1 MRALYFTSIP
11 YAAEDVTLALE
22 GGATG
27 LIVPAEHVATA
38 ASLARCDVFS
48 GSEAVFV
55 ALNGAEDEHKALEAM
70 KTAPLVVLRK
80 GWEIIPVENLLAHA
94 QSSARAQKSDLAA
107 TLALEVTSAA
117 EAKLA
122 SGILE
127 KGVDAVVVTKE
138 SLSGISAIAA
148 ALNLADETLS
158 LCEAVIT
165 EVTPVGM
172 GHRVCVDTLSRFSPG
187 QGMLVGNSAAFTFLV
202 NAETQH
208 NDYVAPRPFR
218 VNAGAVHAYAL
229 MPGDK
234 TRYLEELRAGD
245 DVLIVDHAGKAETA
259 VIGRVKVEKRP
270 MLLIKA
276 TIDGGTEGAIFL
288 QNAETINLVR
298 PGGDPVSV
306 VSLAKGDKVLCR
318 KDTAGRH
325 FGIRITEDITEE

>member
-1 MRALYFTSIP
+1 MRAIYFKSIP

-22 GGATG
+22 SGATG
-27 LIVPAEHVATA
+27 LIVPAEQVAQA

-48 GSEAVFV
+48 GDDAVFV
-55 ALNGAEDEHKALEAM
+55 SLEGAEDERRALEAM
-70 KTAPLVVLRK
+70 RTAPLVVLNR

-94 QSSARAQKSDLAA
+94 QKNSLKAV
-107 TLALEVTSAA
+107 LALEVTRPE

-127 KGVDAVVVTKE
+127 KGVEAVVVAPE
-138 SLSGISAIAA
+138 SLGSLAAMAA
-148 ALNLADETLS
+148 AVSLADDVLPLT
-158 LCEAVIT
+158 EATIT
-165 EVTPVGM
+165 DVAPVGM

-218 VNAGAVHAYAL
+218 VNAGAVHAYAV

-234 TRYLEELRAGD
+234 TRYLEELHAGD
-245 DVLIVDHAGKAETA
+245 EVLIVDQAGRPETA
-259 VIGRVKVEKRP
+259 VIGRVKIEKRP

-276 TIDGGTEGAIFL
+276 VIDGSDAEGAVFL

-298 PGGDPVSV
+298 PGGEPVSV
-306 VSLAKGDKVLCR
+306 VALKRGDRVLCR

-325 FGIRITEDITEE
+325 FGIRITEDISEE

>member
-1 MRALYFTSIP
+1 MRAVYFASIP
-11 YAAEDVTLALE
+11 YVAEEVALALE
-22 GGATG
+22 SGATG
-27 LIVPAEHVATA
+27 LIVPADRVACA
-38 ASLARCDVFS
+38 SSLARCDVFS
-48 GSEAVFV
+48 GGDAVFV
-55 ALNGAEDEHKALEAM
+55 SLKGADDEQKALEAM

-80 GWEIIPVENLLAHA
+80 GWAIIPVENLLAHA
-94 QSSARAQKSDLAA
+94 QKDACGAL
-107 TLALEVTSAA
+107 LALEVTSAE

-127 KGVDAVVVTKE
+127 KGVDAVVVAPG
-138 SLSGISAIAA
+138 SLSGIGAVAD
-148 ALNLADETLS
+148 ALNLAADAALS
-158 LCEAVIT
+158 LCEATVT
-165 EVTPVGM
+165 EITPVGM

-187 QGMLVGNSAAFTFLV
+187 QGMLVGNSAALTFLV
-202 NAETQH
+202 NAETQR

-229 MPGDK
+229 TPGDR

-245 DVLIVDHAGKAETA
+245 EVLIVNHAGMAEKA

-276 TIDGGTEGAIFL
+276 RVDGDAESAVFL

-298 PGGDPVSV
+298 PGGEPVSV
-306 VSLAKGDKVLCR
+306 VSLAGGDRILCR

-325 FGIRITEDITEE
+325 FGIRIAEDITEE